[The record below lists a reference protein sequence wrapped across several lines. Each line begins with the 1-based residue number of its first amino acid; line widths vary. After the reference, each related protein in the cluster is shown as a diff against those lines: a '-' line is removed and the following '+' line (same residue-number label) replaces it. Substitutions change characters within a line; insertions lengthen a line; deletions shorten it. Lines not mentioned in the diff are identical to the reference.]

1 MEKLCLKWND
11 FQTNVSNSIGLLRD
25 EKNLF
30 DVTLVSDEGDH
41 ISAHRLVLSACSEF
55 FRNVFIKVNNQNPL
69 IFLSGVSSTDL
80 RMLLDYM
87 YQGEAQIYQDDLSEF
102 LEVADKLKIN
112 GLMDVKQETLDV
124 SKNNLID
131 TDNQDLYEECFIDYN
146 SDVSRK
152 LELNKEE
159 DSLSLT
165 IEEGKRAVDELIFK
179 EGDLW
184 FCKSCDLSTKVKAI
198 IRHHAETHIDG
209 LLFFCP
215 VCEQSFGS
223 RKKLSNHKMR
233 KHQSIKMP
241 A

>member
-11 FQTNVSNSIGLLRD
+11 FQTNVSNSICLLRE

-55 FRNVFIKVNNQNPL
+55 FRNFFIKINNQNPL

-112 GLMDVKQETLDV
+112 GLMGVKQETQEV
-124 SKNNLID
+124 SKNNVID
-131 TDNQDLYEECFIDYN
+131 IDSQDFSEESFIDYN
-146 SDVSRK
+146 NDSSRK

-159 DSLSLT
+159 DSLALT
-165 IEEGKRAVDELIFK
+165 NDEGKRAVDELIFK

-184 FCKSCDLSTKVKAI
+184 FCKW
-198 IRHHAETHIDG
+198 
-209 LLFFCP
+209 
-215 VCEQSFGS
+215 
-223 RKKLSNHKMR
+223 
-233 KHQSIKMP
+233 
-241 A
+241 